1 MDGDGLRHFLAAAA
15 GGDVTLTVMADR
27 AMMPDTDRYIELIR
41 ASLAD
46 FEQAAAARTN
56 QDPSDEMAS

>member
-1 MDGDGLRHFLAAAA
+1 
-15 GGDVTLTVMADR
+15 MADR

-46 FEQAAAARTN
+46 FEQVAAARTN